1 MAPPCCG
8 MKSLETIDNKIIQMT
23 LHSQSTR
30 PEAGWL
36 PNQQAP
42 VLFLIVPG
50 CFFVSGVAG
59 LIYEV
64 LWLRIIDKV
73 TGSAPFAVAT
83 VLSVFMGGLALGS
96 YVAGRTVDRISS
108 RKRLLSLYAI
118 FELCIAG
125 YALLLPFL
133 VGAMRPVYR
142 LFYDSLLH
150 HFWCY
155 QALAFLGCAGIL
167 IVPASLMGATLP
179 LLCRFYVR
187 HLSHLGARTGWL
199 YGLNTVGGAVGAVL
213 CGFLLVKSLGV
224 WSTLGIAALLN
235 LLVGVSCLLL
245 LKYII
250 PPTLPSDLIP
260 SKNAPSLENTKSMG
274 RLQSE
279 GDRRLQAKWVLTL
292 FALSG
297 FCALAYE
304 VLWTRLLGL
313 IVGPTTYSFTLVIS
327 TFIIGLA
334 LGSILFGRL
343 ADRVRNAFL
352 LLIITQLCASF
363 LALLVSHILG
373 NSQFFFAKLIH
384 VFHNSFP
391 LLILV
396 QSLVLWILLMGP
408 TLFLGAAFPLVNKIY
423 VQSMADL
430 GASLGK
436 AYALNTLGAILGSF
450 TAGFFLIPLLG
461 KENGLRLI
469 LLVQFA
475 AAGLALLHTETGFRK
490 RTLGKLCGTCVILL
504 YFALLWSFPSWQHDL
519 LSRGWYRDF
528 KPIESALH
536 RAGWLDALWNGPEW
550 LAKQRKGLEVV
561 FHGEGIGGFTT
572 VEKEITSLGTEEY
585 AMFNSGK
592 ADASSHGDRSTQ
604 TLSAHIPLLF
614 HPGARNVMVLG
625 LASGMTAGE
634 VLLYPIEKLDVVE
647 INEEVVK
654 ACKSFF
660 KPWNYAC
667 LNDPRSRLIV
677 QDGRNHLAMT
687 HEKYDVII
695 SEPSNPWMSGLAKL
709 FSREFF
715 QLAKERLK
723 ENGIFA
729 QWIQSYEMDWET
741 FSLLGRTFAEVFPNG
756 ALFKVGPVD
765 YLLLGL
771 TDPRGLDWQHAQN
784 HLRFARKSINVTF
797 PGVDFLVHLILTE
810 DLVHLFGSG
819 PVHTDHR
826 PYLEFAAPL
835 KLYSGR
841 CDMDRAIEERRRL
854 SADTLQ
860 RLKTHRDPDTLLDLI
875 EFSAS
880 ANVPVFNLLKLC
892 HLSDEQQA
900 RYKTVVTGYCSRVLV
915 PSYGVFIDP
924 KLKACCAET
933 QIKTMRKHISLDDP
947 LPSDHYNLALALAA
961 ADRRAEAMEEL
972 RKTISMDPMHEP
984 GYLALGLL
992 MAEIGEFKDA
1002 AMYLEN
1008 AVSLAPQKTELYKY
1022 LGMIEM
1028 QRGAYQKAISYLS
1041 RAQEHNPDDPEILGE
1056 LGIAHRKL
1064 GQNEEAIALLKA
1076 ALTRNPRDAE
1086 TSYQLGMAFLQS
1098 GEKAKAAEQ
1107 FSAAVQSDPRD
1118 KEVSP

>member
-1 MAPPCCG
+1 
-8 MKSLETIDNKIIQMT
+8 
-23 LHSQSTR
+23 
-30 PEAGWL
+30 
-36 PNQQAP
+36 
-42 VLFLIVPG
+42 
-50 CFFVSGVAG
+50 
-59 LIYEV
+59 
-64 LWLRIIDKV
+64 
-73 TGSAPFAVAT
+73 
-83 VLSVFMGGLALGS
+83 
-96 YVAGRTVDRISS
+96 
-108 RKRLLSLYAI
+108 
-118 FELCIAG
+118 
-125 YALLLPFL
+125 
-133 VGAMRPVYR
+133 
-142 LFYDSLLH
+142 
-150 HFWCY
+150 
-155 QALAFLGCAGIL
+155 
-167 IVPASLMGATLP
+167 
-179 LLCRFYVR
+179 
-187 HLSHLGARTGWL
+187 
-199 YGLNTVGGAVGAVL
+199 
-213 CGFLLVKSLGV
+213 
-224 WSTLGIAALLN
+224 
-235 LLVGVSCLLL
+235 
-245 LKYII
+245 
-250 PPTLPSDLIP
+250 
-260 SKNAPSLENTKSMG
+260 
-274 RLQSE
+274 
-279 GDRRLQAKWVLTL
+279 
-292 FALSG
+292 
-297 FCALAYE
+297 
-304 VLWTRLLGL
+304 
-313 IVGPTTYSFTLVIS
+313 
-327 TFIIGLA
+327 
-334 LGSILFGRL
+334 
-343 ADRVRNAFL
+343 
-352 LLIITQLCASF
+352 
-363 LALLVSHILG
+363 
-373 NSQFFFAKLIH
+373 
-384 VFHNSFP
+384 
-391 LLILV
+391 
-396 QSLVLWILLMGP
+396 
-408 TLFLGAAFPLVNKIY
+408 
-423 VQSMADL
+423 
-430 GASLGK
+430 
-436 AYALNTLGAILGSF
+436 
-450 TAGFFLIPLLG
+450 
-461 KENGLRLI
+461 
-469 LLVQFA
+469 
-475 AAGLALLHTETGFRK
+475 
-490 RTLGKLCGTCVILL
+490 
-504 YFALLWSFPSWQHDL
+504 
-519 LSRGWYRDF
+519 
-528 KPIESALH
+528 
-536 RAGWLDALWNGPEW
+536 
-550 LAKQRKGLEVV
+550 
-561 FHGEGIGGFTT
+561 
-572 VEKEITSLGTEEY
+572 
-585 AMFNSGK
+585 
-592 ADASSHGDRSTQ
+592 
-604 TLSAHIPLLF
+604 
-614 HPGARNVMVLG
+614 
-625 LASGMTAGE
+625 
-634 VLLYPIEKLDVVE
+634 
-647 INEEVVK
+647 
-654 ACKSFF
+654 
-660 KPWNYAC
+660 
-667 LNDPRSRLIV
+667 V

-741 FSLLGRTFAEVFPNG
+741 FSLLGRTFVEVFPNG

-841 CDMDRAIEERRRL
+841 CDMDRAIGERRRL

-961 ADRRAEAMEEL
+961 ADHREEAMEEL

-1041 RAQEHNPDDPEILGE
+1041 RAQKHNPDDPEILGE